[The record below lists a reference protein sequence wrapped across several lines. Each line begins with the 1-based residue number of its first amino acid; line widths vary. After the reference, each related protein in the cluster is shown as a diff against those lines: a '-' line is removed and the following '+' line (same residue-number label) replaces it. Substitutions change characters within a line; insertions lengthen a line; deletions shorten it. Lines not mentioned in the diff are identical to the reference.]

1 MGHMGY
7 GGMNKKGREFR
18 SLMMT
23 IARKRGKKR
32 VGGTKFSG
40 MTPPGQFKRGGGA

>member
-1 MGHMGY
+1 MNRMGKG
-7 GGMNKKGREFR
+7 KKDMEFHR
-18 SLMMT
+18 LMMT
-23 IARKRGKKR
+23 MVKKRGKRR